1 MIKSYKIEG
10 MSCGGCEANIR
21 NIAQRHGANDNIIV
35 DRHQNIATFEVK
47 GAYDEPAFLKA
58 VEEAGF
64 EIEVWKAPEPQNLI
78 EEKKPENTW

>member
-35 DRHQNIATFEVK
+35 DRHQKIATFEVK
-47 GAYDEPAFLKA
+47 GSFDEESFLKG
-58 VEEAGF
+58 VQDAGF
-64 EIEVWKAPEPQNLI
+64 DIEVWKSPEPQQLAAEI
-78 EEKKPENTW
+78 KPENTW